1 MIPDIEPSGFLPVG
15 RYSCSLNEVRT
26 RFVDSKS
33 YAQSVTRRG
42 IWSDFL
48 DYLSALRSLTPVCAV
63 WIAGS
68 FISRKVNPNDID
80 IVLLLDGEELDARF
94 PDMSVQAKN
103 FLLASG
109 RGHLGWAHLRIPLK
123 VDTYTVTWRAFMNGN
138 PNDNNRINY
147 FSWRGYWDDFWQ
159 RCRSNQPSSLRR
171 DSRPERGYLEVV
183 LDGYGQ

>member
-1 MIPDIEPSGFLPVG
+1 M
-15 RYSCSLNEVRT
+15 RT

-94 PDMSVQAKN
+94 PDMSAQAKN

>member
-15 RYSCSLNEVRT
+15 RYSCSLNEVRI

-80 IVLLLDGEELDARF
+80 IVLLLDGEELDARI
-94 PDMSVQAKN
+94 PDMSEQAKN
-103 FLLASG
+103 FHLA
-109 RGHLGWAHLRIPLK
+109 
-123 VDTYTVTWRAFMNGN
+123 
-138 PNDNNRINY
+138 
-147 FSWRGYWDDFWQ
+147 
-159 RCRSNQPSSLRR
+159 
-171 DSRPERGYLEVV
+171 
-183 LDGYGQ
+183 